1 MSSWTRVRHL
11 WRNLVHR
18 DQVEREVDEEVRA
31 TLAALED
38 EQRHAGLAPD
48 AARRAAAIQLGRV
61 ESLKDQIHDVKAGAF
76 AAAFALDARHAL
88 RLLRRGPL
96 FGGFAIASLGLGIG
110 ATAAIFTLFDAIAL
124 QKLPVPEPDRLV
136 VASFGTPS
144 IASPGRPYNY
154 SMPTPQF
161 AAIRE
166 RTTTL
171 DGIFA
176 TYPFGRVTVS
186 GRDGA
191 EAAYGVFVSGD
202 FYKTLRLT
210 PAAGRLID
218 AQDDRPGQ
226 QVAVLNHGYWQRR
239 FGGRPDVIGAAIT
252 LNGVPFTIVGVEPR
266 GFTGTEVGRPHDV
279 SVPLQAFPA
288 LNAGRPLFS
297 GPFTTWLYIMARL
310 KPGVTIRTAEEEA
323 QRIFTQAG
331 LDAARNADDQRMARE
346 SRLRFEPG
354 GRGNASDLR
363 TRYERWLR
371 LLLML
376 LAAVLLLASL
386 NVATLLLSR
395 SDARRHEI
403 ATRLALGAAR
413 SRIVRQLVT
422 ESLVLAAI
430 AGVVGLAL
438 AIWGSRLLLSI
449 AFPSVE
455 APPIQLVPNA
465 RLMGFT
471 AAVSLLACLLCGLI
485 PALRATAAAGLVPNR
500 QIGAGPRR
508 RLLDRGLV
516 SAQVALS
523 LILLVAAG
531 LFVRTLQNLWHQDTG
546 YDRRQVLMFSADA
559 RLAGKSGEAIPQTYR
574 RILEELRP
582 LPNVVSVTMS
592 AVRPVSENYYFITSF
607 RHVGGRVLP
616 NEQRIRAA
624 FNHVAPGYFAT
635 LGIPV
640 VAGRDFDERDTRES
654 PRVAI
659 ISERMARHFQ
669 GSPIGQQIDT
679 GPAAREIVGVVRDVR
694 YANVKDPIR
703 DVIYFPALQLAP
715 KDIGYSPTFEIR
727 HAGSAADLL
736 TRVREAVA
744 RVDPALTTF
753 KATTLE
759 QQTGDSF
766 ARERLMALLAS
777 YFGGFATLLACIGLY
792 GLVSY
797 GVTRRTAEM
806 GLRLALGAPP
816 AAVRWMVIRGDALTV
831 LAGALAGVAAAGAV
845 ARAFSTQLFGVEPWD
860 PPILAAATITL
871 LLVAFAAAYLPA
883 RRAARLDPLIAL
895 RHE

>member
-124 QKLPVPEPDRLV
+124 QKLPVPEHDRLV

-161 AAIRE
+161 DAIRE

-331 LDAARNADDQRMARE
+331 LDAAR
-346 SRLRFEPG
+346 
-354 GRGNASDLR
+354 
-363 TRYERWLR
+363 
-371 LLLML
+371 
-376 LAAVLLLASL
+376 
-386 NVATLLLSR
+386 
-395 SDARRHEI
+395 
-403 ATRLALGAAR
+403 

-559 RLAGKSGEAIPQTYR
+559 RLAAKSGEAIPQTYR

-607 RHVGGRVLP
+607 RHVGGHVLS

>member
-1 MSSWTRVRHL
+1 MSALSRLRHL
-11 WRNLVHR
+11 WRNVVHR
-18 DQVEREVDEEVRA
+18 DRVDRDLDDELHT
-31 TLAALED
+31 TLALLEQ
-38 EQRHAGLAPD
+38 EHRQSGLAPD

-61 ESLKDQIHDVKAGAF
+61 GALKEQVFDVKAGAF
-76 AAAFALDARHAL
+76 VAAFVLDVRHAV

-96 FGGFAIASLGLGIG
+96 FALFAIASLALGIG

-144 IASPGRPYNY
+144 IATPGRPYNY

-161 AAIRE
+161 VAIRE

-176 TYPFGRVTVS
+176 TSPFGRVTIS

-202 FYKTLRLT
+202 YYRTLRLT

-218 AQDDRPGQ
+218 ARDDRPGQ

-239 FGGRPDVIGAAIT
+239 FGGRPDVIGAAIA

-279 SVPLQAFPA
+279 SVPLQAYPA
-288 LNAGRPLFS
+288 LNEGRPMFS

-310 KPGVTIRTAEEEA
+310 KPGVTIAAAEEEA

-331 LDAARNADDQRMARE
+331 LDAARNADDRRMARE

-354 GRGNASDLR
+354 SLGNASDLR
-363 TRYERWLR
+363 IRYERWLR

-413 SRIVRQLVT
+413 RRIVRQFVT
-422 ESLVLAAI
+422 ESLVLA
-430 AGVVGLAL
+430 GLAGAAGLLL
-438 AIWGSRLLLSI
+438 ASWGSRLLLSV

-455 APPIQLVPNA
+455 APPIPLTANA
-465 RLMGFT
+465 RLFGFT
-471 AAVSLLACLLCGLI
+471 AAVSLVTCLLCGLI
-485 PALRATAAAGLVPNR
+485 PALRATAAPRLAPDR
-500 QIGAGPRR
+500 QIGARR
-508 RLLDRGLV
+508 RRRMLDRALV
-516 SAQVALS
+516 ASQVGVS
-523 LILLVAAG
+523 LVLLVAAG
-531 LFVRTLQNLWHQDTG
+531 HFLRTLQNLWQQDTG

-559 RLAGKSGEAIPQTYR
+559 RLAGKTGDAIPETYR

-607 RHVGGRVLP
+607 RHAGGRTLS

-659 ISERMARHFQ
+659 VSERMARHFV

-679 GPAAREIVGVVRDVR
+679 GAAARQIVGVVRDVR

-703 DVIYFPALQLAP
+703 DVIYFPALQI
-715 KDIGYSPTFEIR
+715 KDIFYSPTFEIR
-727 HAGSAADLL
+727 HAGPAAELL
-736 TRVREAVA
+736 ARVREAMS
-744 RVDPALTTF
+744 RIDPGLTIF

-759 QQTGDSF
+759 QQTADSF
-766 ARERLMALLAS
+766 ARERLLALLAS
-777 YFGGFATLLACIGLY
+777 YVGAFATLLACIGLY

-806 GLRLALGAPP
+806 GLRMALGAPP
-816 AAVRWMVIRGDALTV
+816 AAVRWMVVREDASTI
-831 LAGALAGVAAAGAV
+831 LAGAAAGVGAAAAAMRLV
-845 ARAFSTQLFGVEPWD
+845 RSQLYGVD
-860 PPILAAATITL
+860 PFDPAIVTAATGTL
-871 LLVAFAAAYLPA
+871 LVMAFAAAYLPA
-883 RRAARLDPLIAL
+883 RRAARIPAMEAL

>member
-1 MSSWTRVRHL
+1 MWNPFRLLHL

-18 DQVEREVDEEVRA
+18 DRVDRDLDDELRA

-38 EQRHAGLAPD
+38 EHQRAGLSPQQ
-48 AARRAAAIQLGRV
+48 ARRAAMIQLGRV
-61 ESLKDQIHDVKAGAF
+61 ESLKERIHDVKAGAI
-76 AAAFALDARHAL
+76 AAAFALDVRHAL

-96 FGGFAIASLGLGIG
+96 FTVFAIASLTLGIG
-110 ATAAIFTLFDAIAL
+110 ATAAIFALFDAIAL

-144 IASPGRPYNY
+144 VASAGRPYNY

-161 AAIRE
+161 VAIRE

-171 DGIFA
+171 EGIFA
-176 TYPFGRVTVS
+176 TNPFGRVTVS
-186 GRDGA
+186 GHDGA

-202 FYKTLRLT
+202 YYTTLRLT

-239 FGGRPDVIGAAIT
+239 FGGRPDVIGTAIA

-266 GFTGTEVGRPHDV
+266 GFTGTEVGRRHDV
-279 SVPLQAFPA
+279 SVPLQAYPA
-288 LNAGRPLFS
+288 LNEGRPMFS
-297 GPFTTWLYIMARL
+297 GPFTTWLYIMGRL
-310 KPGVTIRTAEEEA
+310 KPGVTLRTAEEEA
-323 QRIFTQAG
+323 QRIFMQAG

-354 GRGNASDLR
+354 SLGNASDLR
-363 TRYERWLR
+363 TRYQRWLR

-413 SRIVRQLVT
+413 SRIVRQFVT
-422 ESLVLAAI
+422 ESLVLTAI
-430 AGVVGLAL
+430 AGAAGLLLAL
-438 AIWGSRLLLSI
+438 WGSRLLLSI
-449 AFPSVE
+449 AFPTVE
-455 APPIQLVPNA
+455 APPIELALNG
-465 RLMGFT
+465 RLLAFT

-485 PALRATAAAGLVPNR
+485 PAMRATAAPRLSPDR

-508 RLLDRGLV
+508 RMLDRVLV
-516 SAQVALS
+516 ASQVGVS
-523 LILLVAAG
+523 LVLLVAAG
-531 LFVRTLQNLWHQDTG
+531 LFVRTLQNLWQQDTG

-559 RLAGKSGEAIPQTYR
+559 RLAGKTGEAIPQTYR

-607 RHVGGRVLP
+607 RDVGGRTLP
-616 NEQRIRAA
+616 AEQRIRAA

-640 VAGRDFDERDTRES
+640 MAGRDFDERDTRES

-659 ISERMARHFQ
+659 ISERMARHFH
-669 GSPIGQQIDT
+669 GSPIGQQIDA

-694 YANVKDPIR
+694 YANVRDPIR
-703 DVIYFPALQLAP
+703 DVIYLPALQLAP
-715 KDIGYSPTFEIR
+715 KEIGYSPTFEIR
-727 HAGSAADLL
+727 HAGPAAELL
-736 TRVREAVA
+736 TRIREAIA
-744 RVDPALTTF
+744 RVDPALTIF
-753 KATTLE
+753 RATTLE

-766 ARERLMALLAS
+766 ARERLLALLAS

-792 GLVSY
+792 GLISY
-797 GVTRRTAEM
+797 GVTLRTAEM
-806 GLRLALGAPP
+806 GLRMALGAPP
-816 AAVRWMVIRGDALTV
+816 SAVRWMVVRDDALTI
-831 LAGALAGVAAAGAV
+831 LAGTLAGIAGAAAV
-845 ARAFSTQLFGVEPWD
+845 VQTLSTQLFGVEPFD
-860 PPILAAATITL
+860 PAVVAAATL
-871 LLVAFAAAYLPA
+871 ALLVMAFIAAYLPA
-883 RRAARLDPLIAL
+883 RRAARIDPILAL